1 MRDYQKL
8 YENIKA
14 FHKLK
19 PWEKMKDTDVVG
31 IKYSDRKEPVF
42 FALDG
47 LDEDS
52 IGLSVFRDVSEYILY
67 LDLLE
72 SEFTDAD
79 GIGEYTEKLK
89 NIRLEFVDR
98 SKLEEID
105 YNRIRTT
112 DVKFRGK
119 KAWPELLD
127 FTPGLVPWSA
137 TEEDITLFERV
148 LESFL
153 EMFPIYSKLDFDKS
167 FAADDVPTRY
177 YYQAGTKDSVWKL
190 KEEHILAFLTGGE
203 LTKGPYDLMLSQFE
217 IRRLMMEKKTFL
229 RNTFEIDLFY
239 LPQPITF
246 KEGERPRFV
255 KMMAIADKK
264 SGEVLLATVL
274 ASDKSRDIQF
284 ELYKYLFEAKVF
296 PAKIEMRGDSVLE
309 TYEMLVPLLD
319 ELDIAHAEKSRL
331 RKIEAFRKSLSE
343 DIF

>member
-1 MRDYQKL
+1 
-8 YENIKA
+8 
-14 FHKLK
+14 
-19 PWEKMKDTDVVG
+19 
-31 IKYSDRKEPVF
+31 
-42 FALDG
+42 
-47 LDEDS
+47 
-52 IGLSVFRDVSEYILY
+52 
-67 LDLLE
+67 
-72 SEFTDAD
+72 
-79 GIGEYTEKLK
+79 
-89 NIRLEFVDR
+89 
-98 SKLEEID
+98 
-105 YNRIRTT
+105 
-112 DVKFRGK
+112 
-119 KAWPELLD
+119 
-127 FTPGLVPWSA
+127 
-137 TEEDITLFERV
+137 
-148 LESFL
+148 
-153 EMFPIYSKLDFDKS
+153 MFPIYSKLDFDKS

-229 RNTFEIDLFY
+229 RNTFEVDLFY

-274 ASDKSRDIQF
+274 TSDKSRDIQF